1 MSIVED
7 QSAVRAFLA
16 DPETHG
22 GAPVEIIETHISV
35 IFLAGARA
43 WKLKRAVR
51 LPYAD
56 LATPERRL
64 AICETELARNRLT
77 APDHYLAVRR
87 ITREGQGLAFD
98 GAGPLVDAVVE
109 MRRFGQEMLFDA
121 LARRGALDAGLMEA
135 LAAEIAAL
143 HMQVPQVAGGG
154 AENIARVLAVNEA
167 AFATGAGLEPG
178 RVGRLCTAFRAG
190 LAHLAPLLDARAE
203 AGRLRLCHG
212 DLHLRNIFLDAGR
225 PVLFDCLEFNDDLA
239 SVDVLY
245 DLAFLL
251 MDLRHRGLGGFA
263 NLVMNRYLDATGDE
277 DGLPA
282 LGFFMA
288 LRAAVRAHVG
298 ATAAA
303 EPGAPPGAAEA
314 ARAYLGLAEALL
326 AGAPPVLV
334 ALGGLSGTGKSTV
347 AARLAPRLGAAAGAR
362 LLASDRLRKARFG
375 VPPETRLPQAAY
387 APEVSVQVYGDLT
400 GRSVAVA
407 RAGTAAIADAVFARP
422 EERAALAAAA
432 AGAGVRFLGVWLEAP
447 AEVLRARVA
456 ARQGGVSDAGRE
468 VLERQLGYDLGQV
481 DWLRLDA
488 RRPAAET
495 AAAIEARLAAV
506 TPEAA
511 PCG

>member
-1 MSIVED
+1 VSVVED

-16 DPETHG
+16 DPATHG
-22 GAPVEIIETHISV
+22 GDPVEEIETHISV
-35 IFLAGARA
+35 IFLAGLRA
-43 WKLKRAVR
+43 WKLKRAVL

-56 LATPERRL
+56 LATPARRL

-87 ITREGQGLAFD
+87 ITRAARGLVFD

-143 HMQVPQVAGGG
+143 HGKVPRVAGGG

-167 AFATGAGLEPG
+167 AFATGTGLDPD
-178 RVGRLCTAFRAG
+178 RVGRLCGDFRER
-190 LAHLAPLLDARAE
+190 LAQLAPLLDARAT

-225 PVLFDCLEFNDDLA
+225 PVLFDCLEFNDALA

-251 MDLRHRGLGGFA
+251 MDLRHRDLDAFA

-288 LRAAVRAHVG
+288 LRAAVRAHVA

-303 EPGAPPGAAEA
+303 EPGAAPEAA
-314 ARAYLGLAEALL
+314 ARAGSYVGLAETLL
-326 AGAPPVLV
+326 AGAPPVIV
-334 ALGGLSGTGKSTV
+334 AVGGLSGTGKSTV
-347 AARLAPRLGAAAGAR
+347 AARLASDLGAAAGAR
-362 LLASDRLRKARFG
+362 LIASDRLRKARFG
-375 VPPETRLPQAAY
+375 VAPETRLPPEAY
-387 APEVSVQVYGDLT
+387 APAVTEQVYRALVD
-400 GRSVAVA
+400 RSGAIAAAGSAV
-407 RAGTAAIADAVFARP
+407 IADAVFARP
-422 EERAALAAAA
+422 AERRALAHAAA
-432 AGAGVRFLGVWLEAP
+432 TAGRPFLGVWLEAP
-447 AEVLRARVA
+447 ASVLRARVA
-456 ARQGGVSDAGRE
+456 ARRGGVSDAGVD
-468 VLERQLGYDLGQV
+468 VLERQLGYDLGPI

-488 RRPAAET
+488 RCPAAET
-495 AAAIEARLAAV
+495 AAAITARLAV
-506 TPEAA
+506 LTRGDG